1 VDNLST
7 NATALRAGRRF
18 GGQRRLGAAGGDL
31 LQRPDST
38 WFFRHASADS
48 QRGLALS
55 ATPHGVQ
62 TLAGSDVDKSAARK
76 SVRSL
81 HFRRTVLV
89 ALLIWLAAAAV
100 GAADTA
106 RRWGDEA
113 ADLLAEL
120 IRIDTTNPPGGETAA
135 ARALARHLAAAGI
148 RSEVIESAPGRGN
161 LYARLQGSG
170 RGRPVVLLSHL
181 DVVPADPRGWRVPPF
196 AGLRQGGYV
205 WGRGAIDCKGV
216 TAVEATAL
224 VALAR
229 SGERLDRD
237 VILLA
242 TADEE
247 TGGAA
252 GAGWLAQ
259 HRPDLVQGAEY
270 VVNEG
275 DDIHLLPGGR
285 RVVQVAI
292 AEKAPCWVRLTATG
306 DAGHGAVPPPETAV
320 TRLVRALERLR
331 RYRTPVRLTPA
342 VETYFAALAPLEPE
356 PLRTRLLHL
365 RTALDDPTFLAEF
378 TRNPRQNA
386 LVRDTITPTVLRGST
401 KTNVI
406 PAEATAELDCR
417 LLPGE
422 TPEAFLGRL
431 AEAIGDATVR
441 LDPLL
446 AFPASASDPDSGF
459 VAAVRQLARRELGG
473 APVVPSVI
481 PGFTDSHYFRDLG
494 IASYG
499 FVPFVLT
506 DADERTVHGT
516 DERISVENLGAGV
529 RRLLVLLRALPGPS

>member
-1 VDNLST
+1 M
-7 NATALRAGRRF
+7 
-18 GGQRRLGAAGGDL
+18 
-31 LQRPDST
+31 
-38 WFFRHASADS
+38 
-48 QRGLALS
+48 RG
-55 ATPHGVQ
+55 
-62 TLAGSDVDKSAARK
+62 
-76 SVRSL
+76 L
-81 HFRRTVLV
+81 HFRRAVLV
-89 ALLIWLAAAAV
+89 ALLTWLAAAPV
-100 GAADTA
+100 RAADTA
-106 RRWGDEA
+106 RRWGEEA

-120 IRIDTTNPPGGETAA
+120 IRIDTSNPPGGETAA
-135 ARALARHLAAAGI
+135 AQALARHLAAAGI
-148 RSEVIESAPGRGN
+148 PSEVLESAPGRGN

-196 AGLRQGGYV
+196 AGLREGGYV

-216 TAVEATAL
+216 TAIQATAL

-229 SGERLDRD
+229 SGERIDRD

-247 TGGAA
+247 AGGAA

-270 VVNEG
+270 VLNEG

-306 DAGHGAVPPPETAV
+306 DAGHGAVPPRETAV
-320 TRLVRALERLR
+320 TRLVRALEKLR
-331 RYRTPVRLTPA
+331 RYRTPVRLTPV

-406 PAEATAELDCR
+406 PAEASAELDCR

-422 TPEAFLGRL
+422 APEAFLGRL
-431 AEAIGDATVR
+431 AEAIGDAAVR
-441 LDPLL
+441 LEPLL

-506 DADERTVHGT
+506 DADERAVHGT

>member
-1 VDNLST
+1 V
-7 NATALRAGRRF
+7 
-18 GGQRRLGAAGGDL
+18 
-31 LQRPDST
+31 P
-38 WFFRHASADS
+38 
-48 QRGLALS
+48 QRG
-55 ATPHGVQ
+55 VQ
-62 TLAGSDVDKSAARK
+62 SLAGDGVEKSAVRK
-76 SVRSL
+76 SVSSL
-81 HFRRTVLV
+81 RLRRAVV
-89 ALLIWLAAAAV
+89 AAFVTWLATGPV

-106 RRWGDEA
+106 PRWGDEA
-113 ADLLAEL
+113 AQLLAEL
-120 IRIDTTNPPGGETAA
+120 IRIDTTNPPGSETAA
-135 ARALARHLAAAGI
+135 ARALARPLAAAGI
-148 RSEVIESAPGRGN
+148 PSEVIESAPGRGS
-161 LYARLQGSG
+161 LYARLPG
-170 RGRPVVLLSHL
+170 RGKGRPVVLLSHL
-181 DVVPADPRGWRVPPF
+181 DVVPADPRGWHVPPF

-216 TAVEATAL
+216 AAVEATAL

-247 TGGAA
+247 RGGAA
-252 GAGWLAQ
+252 GAGWLTQ

-292 AEKAPCWVRLTATG
+292 AEKAPCWVRLTAAG
-306 DAGHGAVPPPETAV
+306 DAGHGAVPPRETAV
-320 TRLVRALERLR
+320 TRLVRALEKLR

-406 PAEATAELDCR
+406 PAEASAELDCR

-422 TPEAFLGRL
+422 SPEAFLDQL
-431 AEAIGDATVR
+431 TAVIGDAAVR
-441 LDPLL
+441 VEPLL

-459 VAAVRQLARRELGG
+459 VAAVRELARRELGG
-473 APVVPSVI
+473 ALVVPSVI

-529 RRLLVLLRALPGPS
+529 RRLLVLLRAIPGPS